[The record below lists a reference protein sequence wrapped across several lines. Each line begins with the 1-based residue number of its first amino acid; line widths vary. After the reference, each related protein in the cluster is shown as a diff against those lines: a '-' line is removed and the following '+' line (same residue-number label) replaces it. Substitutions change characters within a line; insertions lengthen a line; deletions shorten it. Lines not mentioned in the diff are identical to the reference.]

1 MAEAPDVT
9 FTPTEEQH
17 LIRTTA
23 RQFLN
28 ERLGLGR
35 VRELMVSEDGF
46 DPGLWKEM
54 ADLGWAG
61 LAVAEEHGGS
71 GLSPVELGV
80 LVEEMGRLVTPGPF
94 FATTVLA
101 ATVIQAVATPDQ
113 QAEILPSLASGERV
127 ATLAIHERSRDWG
140 PESPET
146 TATRSEDCWVL
157 NGSKRSVLSG
167 NEADIILVT
176 ASTGEGVGLF
186 AVDSDAEGVETKREP
201 VLDPTRRQAG
211 VLFDSVVVEAAS
223 KLGEGDATAG
233 LRRALALV
241 SALLACEQVG
251 GAQRCMEMSVEY
263 AKGRYQFGRPIGSY
277 QAIKHRCA
285 NMLMKVEQAKSAAYY
300 AVRVASQPEEL
311 MLASA
316 LAAAVASE
324 AYVWVAGENIQVH
337 GGIGFTWEHDAH
349 IYLKRAKA
357 SSLLFG
363 SPSYQRDQLG
373 QALGL

>member
-9 FTPTEEQH
+9 FTPTEEQD
-17 LIRTTA
+17 LIRATA
-23 RQFLN
+23 RQFLD
-28 ERLGLGR
+28 ERVGLDR
-35 VRELMVSEDGF
+35 VRELMMSEDGF

-54 ADLGWAG
+54 AHLGWAG
-61 LAVAEEHGGS
+61 LAIPEEHGGS

-113 QAEILPSLASGERV
+113 QAEILPSLASGERIATV
-127 ATLAIHERSRDWG
+127 AMHERSRDWG
-140 PESPET
+140 PDSPKT
-146 TATRSEDCWVL
+146 TATRSEDGWVL

-186 AVDSDAEGVETKREP
+186 AVDSDAEGVETEREP

-211 VLFDSVVVEAAS
+211 VVFDSVVVEAAS
-223 KLGEGDATAG
+223 KLGEGDATAA

-300 AVRVASQPEEL
+300 AVRVAKHPEEL
-311 MLASA
+311 MLAAA

-363 SPSYQRDQLG
+363 SPSYQRDRLG

>member
-1 MAEAPDVT
+1 VAEAPDVT

-23 RQFLN
+23 RQFLD
-28 ERLGLGR
+28 ERVGLGR

-101 ATVIQAVATPDQ
+101 TTVIQAVATPDQ

-127 ATLAIHERSRDWG
+127 ATLAIHERSRAWG

-176 ASTGEGVGLF
+176 ASTDEGVGLF

-363 SPSYQRDQLG
+363 SPSYQRDRLG